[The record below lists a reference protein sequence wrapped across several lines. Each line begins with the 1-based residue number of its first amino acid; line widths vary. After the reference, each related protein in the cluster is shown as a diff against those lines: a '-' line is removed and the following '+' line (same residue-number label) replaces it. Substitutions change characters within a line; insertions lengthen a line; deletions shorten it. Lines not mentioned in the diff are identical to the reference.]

1 MDSKPCF
8 HFTMRLLLLLPFLL
22 LLCFGCS
29 RRETPV
35 EAGIRTQTL
44 HLGNGAEPQALDP
57 HLITALTD
65 ANIMLALFEGLCALD
80 ERTSEPLPAAAAR
93 WEVSADGLVYTFHLR
108 ENLRWSNGDT
118 LTAADFVFA
127 WRRALSPNLAAE
139 YAYLLFPL
147 KNAAAL
153 NAGELTDF
161 SLLGAEA
168 LDDHTLRLTLEQPTP
183 YLPALTVN
191 PIWFPLNPR
200 VVAAGGP
207 TDQRNNP
214 WARPASHVGNGP
226 FALQEWRAHAHVTVT
241 RNPHYWDAA
250 AVRLNTLVFHPIESP
265 ETEERNFRAG
275 QLHLTHGLP
284 FTKIAPYRTDNPA
297 ALRIDPFLQTVFLRF
312 NTTRPPF
319 DRAEVRSAFALAID
333 RAAITGSVLRG
344 VNQPAPHFTPP
355 DLAGYTAHATIGTD
369 FETARRLL
377 AEAGFPGGRGL
388 PVITLQVRSDA
399 QQPGM
404 AEVLQAQWQR
414 ELGVRTEITI
424 LEQKTWLQ
432 NQQALDYMVS
442 GAGWIGDFADPL
454 TFLDMFVGGGGNNWT
469 GWHDPAYDALI
480 AAATAESDPAARLEH
495 FQQAEALLLEAA
507 PMTPVFFGT
516 KIHLVHPAVRSWEPA
531 LLGFHRYKHLYL
543 EP

>member
-1 MDSKPCF
+1 MR
-8 HFTMRLLLLLPFLL
+8 RLLFSALVLLLAA
-22 LLCFGCS
+22 GCA

-44 HLGNGAEPQALDP
+44 HLGNGAEPQTLDP
-57 HLITALTD
+57 QLVTALTD
-65 ANIMLALFEGLCALD
+65 ANLMLALFEGLCALD
-80 ERTSEPLPAAAAR
+80 ERTSEPLPAAATR

-108 ENLRWSNGDT
+108 ENLKWSNGDP
-118 LTAADFVFA
+118 LVAADFVFA
-127 WRRALSPNLAAE
+127 WRRALSPALAAE

-161 SLLGAEA
+161 SQLGAEA
-168 LDDHTLRLTLEQPTP
+168 VDDRTLRLTLEQPTP

-191 PIWFPLNPR
+191 PVWFPLNPR
-200 VVAAGGP
+200 VIAAGGTP
-207 TDQRNNP
+207 DQRGNT
-214 WARPASHVGNGP
+214 WTRPATYVGNGP
-226 FALQEWRAHAHVTVT
+226 FTLQEWRPNAHVIVR
-241 RNPHYWDAA
+241 RNPHYWEAA
-250 AVRLNTLVFHPIESP
+250 AVRLNTLVFHPVESA
-265 ETEERNFRAG
+265 ETEERSFRAG
-275 QLHLTHGLP
+275 QLHITHGLP
-284 FTKIAPYRTDNPA
+284 VTKIAPYRTEQSGV
-297 ALRIDPFLQTVFLRF
+297 LRTDPFLQTVFLRF

-319 DRAEVRSAFALAID
+319 DRAEVRRAFALAID

-344 VNQPAPHFTPP
+344 ANQPAPHFTPP
-355 DLAGYTAHATIGTD
+355 DLAGYTARATVGTD
-369 FETARRLL
+369 PAEARRLL
-377 AEAGFPGGRGL
+377 AAAGFPEGRGL
-388 PVITLQVRSDA
+388 PVIKLQVRSDA
-399 QQPGM
+399 LQPAM

-424 LEQKTWLQ
+424 LEQKTWIQ

-454 TFLDMFVGGGGNNWT
+454 TFLDLFVGDGGNNWT

-480 AAATAESDPAARLEH
+480 AAAIGTTDLAARREI
-495 FQQAEALLLEAA
+495 FQQAEALLLSAA

-516 KIHLVHPAVRSWEPA
+516 KTHLVHPSVRGWEPA
-531 LLGFHRYKHLYL
+531 LLGFHRYKRLYL

>member
-1 MDSKPCF
+1 
-8 HFTMRLLLLLPFLL
+8 MRRLFLSALLLLLVV
-22 LLCFGCS
+22 GCA

-44 HLGNGAEPQALDP
+44 HLGNGAEPQSLDP
-57 HLITALTD
+57 HLVTALTD

-108 ENLRWSNGDT
+108 ENLKWSNGDP
-118 LTAADFVFA
+118 LVAGDFVFA
-127 WRRALSPNLAAE
+127 WRRALSPALAAE

-161 SLLGAEA
+161 TQLGAEA
-168 LDDHTLRLTLEQPTP
+168 VDDRTLRLTLAQPTP

-191 PIWFPLNPR
+191 PVWFPLNPR
-200 VVAAGGP
+200 VVAAGGAP
-207 TDQRNNP
+207 DQRSNT
-214 WARPASHVGNGP
+214 WSRPESHVGNGP
-226 FALQEWRAHAHVTVT
+226 FALHEWRANAHVSVR

-250 AVRLNTLVFHPIESP
+250 AMRLNTLVFHPVESP

-275 QLHLTHGLP
+275 QLHITHGLP
-284 FTKIAPYRTDNPA
+284 VTKIAPYRADQTA
-297 ALRIDPFLQTVFLRF
+297 ALRIDPFLQTIFLRF

-319 DRAEVRSAFALAID
+319 DRAEVRRAFALAID

-344 VNQPAPHFTPP
+344 ANRPAPHFTPP
-355 DLAGYTAHATIGTD
+355 DLAGYTARATVGTD
-369 FETARRLL
+369 AAEARRLL
-377 AEAGFPGGRGL
+377 AAAGFPEGRGL

-399 QQPGM
+399 LQPAM

-424 LEQKTWLQ
+424 LEQRTWIQ

-454 TFLDMFVGGGGNNWT
+454 TFLDLFVGGGGNNWT

-480 AAATAESDPAARLEH
+480 AAATAETDPTARLEF

-516 KIHLVHPAVRSWEPA
+516 KIHLVHPSVRGWEPA